1 MFYSQSVDN
10 IKLIVLTLDGGL
22 LDLNRLRYN
31 YFNRT
36 CESYNK
42 TITKEQ
48 FSFMLG
54 NMKTMYDKSPIQ
66 EYISNEEFN
75 NIVEKDLFEYAKL
88 KQNIKREG
96 VDELIQYCKQKN
108 IKIAVYTTHKSKRA
122 IQYLQLTDLYKK
134 IDFLIGGDSK
144 LPPLPKK
151 DVLSVIC
158 QQMNIAP
165 KHTLV
170 VANFESMVE
179 AALNI
184 YANVIYMPDLA
195 SANDTIKACVYKVVR
210 NYLEVMNIFLFS
222 KYDSIE
228 MFSPI
233 LGMNGEMDRD
243 TLYLTRN
250 KLIRKYQGDEQLI
263 ALVNKTYEYFVDLLN
278 KQEISEKFSNKQRIV
293 FSFDDDETDIQ
304 ETKRNLFNA
313 SISQKFNEE
322 KSKPQPNKETK
333 ENNLFSQVNQEKE
346 EQINSD
352 TFILS
357 GATSYDPKRMNELMD
372 IINGNSVQESVD
384 QTEDIET
391 KKSDDVDEVEKE
403 NKIYIVLINIIYN
416 LLLSIIIV
424 LLALVIGLSFK
435 DFLSG
440 TSIYA
445 QIINNIFNGYMG
457 IINGLFGFIFDSLHM
472 IISAIPSYT
481 KFVYENSMLSSM
493 AALSS
498 LSVIFNFICITCIRI
513 MIYHFAEND
522 E

>member
-66 EYISNEEFN
+66 EFISNEEFN
-75 NIVEKDLFEYAKL
+75 NTVEKDLFEYAKL

-134 IDFLIGGDSK
+134 IDFLIGGDSQ

-158 QQMNIAP
+158 QQMNIEP
-165 KHTLV
+165 KYTLV

-179 AALNI
+179 AALNL

-195 SANDTIKACVYKVVR
+195 PANDTIKACVYKVVR

-233 LGMNGEMDRD
+233 LGMNAQMDRD

-250 KLIRKYQGDEQLI
+250 KLLKKYKNDEQLL

-278 KQEISEKFSNKQRIV
+278 KQEISEKFSKRQRI
-293 FSFDDDETDIQ
+293 FFTFEDDEDDEDLKNSQEDIL
-304 ETKRNLFNA
+304 EVNK
-313 SISQKFNEE
+313 KFEDDHKEE
-322 KSKPQPNKETK
+322 KSDTK
-333 ENNLFSQVNQEKE
+333 EFVHEKKSFTKTVEENNEQV
-346 EQINSD
+346 NSD

-372 IINGNSVQESVD
+372 IINGNSAEETGNIEEKKELEDDEEIEEEES
-384 QTEDIET
+384 QIFIT
-391 KKSDDVDEVEKE
+391 
-403 NKIYIVLINIIYN
+403 LINILYN
-416 LLLSIIIV
+416 ILISIIIV
-424 LLALVIGLSFK
+424 LIALIIGISFK
-435 DFLSG
+435 DFFAG

-445 QIINNIFNGYMG
+445 QVINGVFHIYMTIINS
-457 IINGLFGFIFDSLHM
+457 LFGFIFNGLH
-472 IISAIPSYT
+472 IFILAIPSYT
-481 KFVYENSMLSSM
+481 QFVYENSVLSSM
-493 AALSS
+493 AVLSI
-498 LSVIFNFICITCIRI
+498 LSVIFNFISISCIR
-513 MIYHFAEND
+513 MIISRLKSD